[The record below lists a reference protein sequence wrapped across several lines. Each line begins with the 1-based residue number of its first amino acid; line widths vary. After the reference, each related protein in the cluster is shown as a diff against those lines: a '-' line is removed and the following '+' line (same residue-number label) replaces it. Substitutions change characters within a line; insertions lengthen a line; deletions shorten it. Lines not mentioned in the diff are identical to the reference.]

1 MGSIPKGTTKRSNGA
16 LLKLRFGFLALKGTI
31 ITIPKGTTKTV
42 SKKKAAYYVVWS
54 GKTPGIYDTWEE
66 CEAQVKGQTGAKF
79 KGFATRQEAEQ
90 AFSSS
95 PDLYIIR
102 KPKTEKEGHSQLS
115 IVNSQLSAPILPSL
129 AVDAACSG
137 NPGVME
143 FRGVIADTGTEVF
156 HRGPFQQGTNNIGEF
171 LAIVLGL
178 AYLKQNNLPWALYT
192 DSRTALSW
200 LKKGHADTKIE
211 WNASNQ
217 DLFFMV
223 RKAEMWLHDNTW
235 STPIY
240 KWDTKAWGEIPADF
254 GRK

>member
-1 MGSIPKGTTKRSNGA
+1 M
-16 LLKLRFGFLALKGTI
+16 
-31 ITIPKGTTKTV
+31 
-42 SKKKAAYYVVWS
+42 SKKKAAYYVVWV
-54 GKTPGIYDTWEE
+54 GKTPGIYDNWED
-66 CEAQVKGQTGAKF
+66 CEAQVKGVKGVKY
-79 KGFATRQEAEQ
+79 KGFASRPEAEQ
-90 AFSSS
+90 ALI
-95 PDLYIIR
+95 DGADKHIGKGLR
-102 KPKTEKEGHSQLS
+102 DKGQGTKDEGQSR
-115 IVNSQLSAPILPSL
+115 PILPAL

-156 HRGPFQQGTNNIGEF
+156 HRGPFVSGTNNIGEF

-178 AYLKQNNLPWALYT
+178 AYLKKNNLPWVLYS
-192 DSRTALSW
+192 DSKTAQSW
-200 LKKGHADTKIE
+200 VKQLHCKTKIE

-217 DLFFMV
+217 DLFHMV

-235 STPIY
+235 TTPIY

>member
-1 MGSIPKGTTKRSNGA
+1 M
-16 LLKLRFGFLALKGTI
+16 
-31 ITIPKGTTKTV
+31 
-42 SKKKAAYYVVWS
+42 WS
-54 GKTPGIYDTWEE
+54 GKTPGIYDTWED
-66 CEAQVKGQTGAKF
+66 CEAQVKGVQGAKY
-79 KGFATRQEAEQ
+79 KGFASRPEAEQ
-90 AFSSS
+90 AFASS
-95 PDLYIIR
+95 PENYIIR
-102 KPKTEKEGHSQLS
+102 KPKAEKEENGQLS
-115 IVNSQLSAPILPSL
+115 TPILPAL

-156 HRGPFQQGTNNIGEF
+156 HRGPFNGGTNNIGEF

-178 AYLKQNNLPWALYT
+178 AYLKQNNLPWVLYT

-211 WNASNQ
+211 WNAQNQ
-217 DLFFMV
+217 DLFFML

-235 STPIY
+235 TTPIY
-240 KWDTKAWGEIPADF
+240 KWDTKSWGEIPADF

>member
-1 MGSIPKGTTKRSNGA
+1 M
-16 LLKLRFGFLALKGTI
+16 
-31 ITIPKGTTKTV
+31 
-42 SKKKAAYYVVWS
+42 SKKKITYYVVWS
-54 GKTPGIYDTWEE
+54 GRTPGVYATWAD
-66 CEAQVKGQTGAKF
+66 CEQQVKGFEGAKY
-79 KGFATRQEAEQ
+79 KGFASQAEAEQ
-90 AFSSS
+90 AFHES
-95 PDLYIIR
+95 PEKYIVR
-102 KPKTEKEGHSQLS
+102 KAENTAKAKSTTKP
-115 IVNSQLSAPILPSL
+115 VLPAL

-143 FRGVIADTGTEVF
+143 FRGVTADNGTEVF
-156 HRGPFQQGTNNIGEF
+156 HRGPFVCGTNNIGEF

-178 AYLKQNNLPWALYT
+178 AWLKQNKLPWALYS
-192 DSRTALSW
+192 DSRTALAW

-217 DLFFMV
+217 DLFIMV

-235 STPIY
+235 TTPIY

>member
-1 MGSIPKGTTKRSNGA
+1 M
-16 LLKLRFGFLALKGTI
+16 
-31 ITIPKGTTKTV
+31 

-54 GKTPGIYDTWEE
+54 GKTPGIYDTWED
-66 CEAQVKGQTGAKF
+66 CEAQVKGVQGAKY
-79 KGFATRQEAEQ
+79 KGFASRPEAEQ
-90 AFSSS
+90 AFASS
-95 PDLYIIR
+95 PENYIIR
-102 KPKTEKEGHSQLS
+102 KPKAEKEEST
-115 IVNSQLSAPILPSL
+115 PILPAL

-143 FRGVIADTGTEVF
+143 FRGVIADTGAGVC
-156 HRGPFQQGTNNIGEF
+156 HGGPFNCGTNKIGEV

-178 AYLKQNNLPWALYT
+178 AYLKQNNLPWVLYT

-211 WNASNQ
+211 WNAQNQ
-217 DLFFMV
+217 DLFFML

-235 STPIY
+235 TTPIY
-240 KWDTKAWGEIPADF
+240 KWDTKSWGEIPADF

>member
-1 MGSIPKGTTKRSNGA
+1 M
-16 LLKLRFGFLALKGTI
+16 
-31 ITIPKGTTKTV
+31 

-54 GKTPGIYDTWEE
+54 GKTPGIFDTWED
-66 CEAQVKGQTGAKF
+66 CEAQVKGVQGAKY
-79 KGFATRQEAEQ
+79 KGFASRPEAEQ
-90 AFSSS
+90 AFASS
-95 PDLYIIR
+95 PENYIIR
-102 KPKTEKEGHSQLS
+102 KPKAEKEET
-115 IVNSQLSAPILPSL
+115 PILPAL

-156 HRGPFQQGTNNIGEF
+156 HRGPFNGGTNNIGEF

-211 WNASNQ
+211 WNAQNQ
-217 DLFFMV
+217 DLFFML

-235 STPIY
+235 TTPIY
-240 KWDTKAWGEIPADF
+240 KWDTKSWGEIPADF

>member
-1 MGSIPKGTTKRSNGA
+1 MGS
-16 LLKLRFGFLALKGTI
+16 
-31 ITIPKGTTKTV
+31 IPKGTTKTV

-54 GKTPGIYDTWEE
+54 GKTPGIYDTWED
-66 CEAQVKGQTGAKF
+66 CEAQVKGVQGAKY
-79 KGFATRQEAEQ
+79 KGFASRPEAEQ

-95 PDLYIIR
+95 PEDYIIR
-102 KPKTEKEGHSQLS
+102 KPQNSQLS
-115 IVNSQLSAPILPSL
+115 IVNSQFSTPILPAL

-137 NPGVME
+137 NPGVIE

-156 HRGPFQQGTNNIGEF
+156 HRGPFNGGTNNIGEF

-192 DSRTALSW
+192 DSHTALAW

-211 WNASNQ
+211 WNAQNQ
-217 DLFFMV
+217 DLFFML

-235 STPIY
+235 TTPIY

>member
-1 MGSIPKGTTKRSNGA
+1 M
-16 LLKLRFGFLALKGTI
+16 
-31 ITIPKGTTKTV
+31 

-54 GKTPGIYDTWEE
+54 GKAPGIYDSWED
-66 CEAQVKGQTGAKF
+66 CEAQVKGVAAVY
-79 KGFATRQEAEQ
+79 KGFATRAEAET
-90 AFSSS
+90 ALAEGA
-95 PDLYIIR
+95 DKYIIR
-102 KPKTEKEGHSQLS
+102 KPKEIISIQQSAFSSQ
-115 IVNSQLSAPILPSL
+115 PILPAL

-156 HRGPFQQGTNNIGEF
+156 HRGPFNGGTNNIGEF

-178 AYLKQNNLPWALYT
+178 AYLKQNNLPWALYS
-192 DSRTALSW
+192 DSRTALAW
-200 LKKGHADTKIE
+200 LRKKHAETKIE
-211 WNASNQ
+211 WNASNE
-217 DLFFMV
+217 DLFFML

-235 STPIY
+235 TTPVY